1 MRLLSVLLV
10 LFLASLCRAWGGE
23 GHQLVAVIAEDML
36 TPQARRAVAELLG
49 GGNMSDAEVANWADE
64 VRRDRRETSGWH
76 YVNIPHDAKGFD
88 RARDGRDGDN
98 VIDTVEREAK
108 VLADKTQPREKRVEA
123 LKFVVHLVGGLH
135 QPLHCAERNGD
146 KGGNGRLVFFLD
158 RRKADSLHYVWDTA
172 LVREIIGRR
181 AIAPAAEAMSKSI
194 SAKQRK
200 EWATGTPEQWANE
213 SHRAAV
219 EKVYAG
225 VAADG
230 DPPKLGREYVAE
242 SPPVVTEQIKRASV
256 RLARALNECLAS
268 AES

>member
-1 MRLLSVLLV
+1 MAANRSGPGPTRSA
-10 LFLASLCRAWGGE
+10 ASDATRPTGATSTSRTTLRA
-23 GHQLVAVIAEDML
+23 LTPSATAPKVIA
-36 TPQARRAVAELLG
+36 A
-49 GGNMSDAEVANWADE
+49 
-64 VRRDRRETSGWH
+64 
-76 YVNIPHDAKGFD
+76 I
-88 RARDGRDGDN
+88 
-98 VIDTVEREAK
+98 EREAK

-123 LKFVVHLVGGLH
+123 MKFVVHLVGDLH

-230 DPPKLGREYVAE
+230 DPPKLGREYVAK
-242 SPPVVTEQIKRASV
+242 SPPVVTEQIKRASA

-268 AES
+268 AESPTSRPAAAAATRPATGPR